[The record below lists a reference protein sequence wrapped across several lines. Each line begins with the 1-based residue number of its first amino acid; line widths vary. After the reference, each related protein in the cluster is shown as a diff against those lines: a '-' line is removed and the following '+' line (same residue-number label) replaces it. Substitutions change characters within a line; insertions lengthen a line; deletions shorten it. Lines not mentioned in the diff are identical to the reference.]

1 MSSELYS
8 TNPTIVGGGLIV
20 ATACIVG
27 GAAAPD
33 VEYSVWPYVTV
44 GFGLLFFGMALS
56 ITGSVGLSGM
66 LRICSTVGALACG
79 YAGWRFWPS
88 AYFPLA
94 ITCAVAVPVLILWG
108 WGHAWWLDRSNSP

>member
-66 LRICSTVGALACG
+66 LRICSTVGALAWEP
-79 YAGWRFWPS
+79 A
-88 AYFPLA
+88 
-94 ITCAVAVPVLILWG
+94 
-108 WGHAWWLDRSNSP
+108 RSMPKLTPKLRTKVRSKNGSSSIAPISCRRTISTIHHLEI